1 MIQNR
6 KISCLTFIFC
16 VALIAVSLY
25 MQFIMELRPCYL
37 CVTQRFFI
45 IVIGFFSLLALIHNT
60 GYRIYGAL
68 TTGSALIGGYFA
80 SKQLW
85 LQSLPADEIPSCGPP
100 VEYLFNAF
108 NLSEALKMLV
118 QGDGNCST
126 VQWIFLGLSIPGW
139 TLVSFIAF
147 AILGVS
153 QIVRKN

>member
-1 MIQNR
+1 MTQSKKVNCLIF
-6 KISCLTFIFC
+6 ISCVT
-16 VALIAVSLY
+16 LIAVSLY

-45 IVIGFFSLLALIHNT
+45 VLIGFFSLLAFIHNT
-60 GYRIYGAL
+60 CYKIYGAL

-85 LQSLPADEIPSCGPP
+85 LQSLSADEIPSCGPP

-118 QGDGNCST
+118 QGDGNCAT
-126 VQWIFLGLSIPGW
+126 VQWTFLGLSIPGW
-139 TLVSFIAF
+139 TLVSFIALTL
-147 AILGVS
+147 LGVS
-153 QIVRKN
+153 QIIRKK

>member
-6 KISCLTFIFC
+6 KISCLIFISC

-45 IVIGFFSLLALIHNT
+45 TVIGFFSFLAFIHNT
-60 GYRIYGAL
+60 GYKIYGAL

-147 AILGVS
+147 VILGVS
-153 QIVRKN
+153 QIVRKK